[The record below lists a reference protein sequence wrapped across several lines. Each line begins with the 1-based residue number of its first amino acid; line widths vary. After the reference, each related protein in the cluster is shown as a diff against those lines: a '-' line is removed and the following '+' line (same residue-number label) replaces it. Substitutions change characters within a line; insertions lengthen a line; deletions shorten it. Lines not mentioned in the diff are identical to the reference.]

1 MSLPKILAIIGP
13 TGSGK
18 TPLSI
23 IFAERMHGEI
33 VSADSRQIYKH
44 LDIGTAKP
52 TAAELRRVLHH
63 FISILEPEEE
73 YNAGMFGKD
82 ARVAIQ
88 EIISR
93 KKLPLLVGG
102 SGLYIKSVV
111 DGLFEGPGK
120 DPEIRTRLEDKLEKE
135 GAAVLFAE
143 LKRVD
148 PISAS
153 KAPPTKP
160 RRIIRALEVYY
171 ITGQPI
177 SQLHA
182 KQSNEPEF
190 ETVQFALEWDRKTLY
205 ARINHRVDTMIEMGL
220 LAEVKH
226 LKEKNFSATLNA
238 LNTVGYKEV
247 FNYLDGVYDFN
258 EMLRLI
264 KQNTRRFA
272 KRQLT
277 WFRADKRIHWI
288 PMNEKK
294 SLEEAAEEIRKKFLH
309 STKAH

>member
-1 MSLPKILAIIGP
+1 MSLPKILAIVGP

-23 IFAERMHGEI
+23 ILAERIQGEI
-33 VSADSRQIYKH
+33 ISADSRQIYKH

-52 TAAELRRVLHH
+52 TAEELRRVPHH
-63 FISILEPEEE
+63 FISTFEPSEE

-82 ARVAIQ
+82 ARVTIKQIFA
-88 EIISR
+88 R
-93 KKLPLLVGG
+93 KKLSLLVGG
-102 SGLYIKSVV
+102 SGLYIKAVV

-120 DPEIRTRLEDKLEKE
+120 DPEIRTRLEGRLKNE
-135 GAAVLFAE
+135 GAVVLFEE
-143 LKRVD
+143 LSKID
-148 PISAS
+148 PVSAAN
-153 KAPPTKP
+153 APPSKP

-182 KQSNEPEF
+182 EQRSKPEF
-190 ETVQFALEWDRKTLY
+190 GTIQFALEWDRKTLY
-205 ARINHRVDTMIEMGL
+205 VRINQRVDTMIAMGL
-220 LAEVKH
+220 VDEVKG
-226 LKEKNFSATLNA
+226 LREKGYGITLNA

-247 FNYLDGVYDFN
+247 FNYLDGVYDYN

-277 WFRADKRIHWI
+277 WFRGDKRIQWI
-288 PMNEKK
+288 TMNEGK
-294 SLEEAAEEIRKKFLH
+294 SLDEAAEEIRKKFLH
-309 STKAH
+309 

>member
-1 MSLPKILAIIGP
+1 MSLPKILAIVGP

-18 TPLSI
+18 TSLSI
-23 IFAERMHGEI
+23 ILAERMHGEI
-33 VSADSRQIYKH
+33 ISADSRQIYKH

-52 TAAELRRVLHH
+52 TAQELQRVPHH
-63 FISILEPEEE
+63 FIGMFEPSEE

-82 ARVAIQ
+82 ARITIKQIFA
-88 EIISR
+88 R

-102 SGLYIKSVV
+102 SGLYLKAVI

-120 DPEIRTRLEDKLEKE
+120 DPEIRTRLEERLTHE
-135 GAAVLFAE
+135 GAKALFEE
-143 LKRVD
+143 LKKID
-148 PISAS
+148 PVSAAN
-153 KAPPTKP
+153 APPTKP

-182 KQSNEPEF
+182 EQRNEPEF
-190 ETVQFALEWDRKTLY
+190 DTVQFALAWDRKALY
-205 ARINHRVDTMIEMGL
+205 ARINQRVDTMITMGL
-220 LAEVKH
+220 VDEVKG
-226 LKEKNFSATLNA
+226 LGEQGYDIALNA

-247 FNYLDGVYDFN
+247 FNYLDDVYDYE
-258 EMLRLI
+258 EMVRLI

-277 WFRADKRIHWI
+277 WFRADKKIQWI
-288 PMNEKK
+288 AMHEGK
-294 SLEEAAEEIRKKFLH
+294 SLDEAAEEIRKRFFQ
-309 STKAH
+309 

>member
-1 MSLPKILAIIGP
+1 MSLPKILVIVGP

-18 TPLSI
+18 TPLSVI
-23 IFAERMHGEI
+23 LAERMHGEI

-52 TAAELRRVLHH
+52 TAEELHRVPHH
-63 FISILEPEEE
+63 FINLLEPNEE

-82 ARVAIQ
+82 ARIAIQ
-88 EIISR
+88 EIVSR

-102 SGLYIKSVV
+102 SGLYIKAVV

-120 DPEIRTRLEDKLEKE
+120 DPEIRTRLEERLTSE
-135 GAAVLFAE
+135 GAEVLFEE
-143 LKRVD
+143 LKRID
-148 PISAS
+148 PVSAS

-182 KQSNEPEF
+182 EQRSEPEF

-220 LAEVKH
+220 VDEVKG
-226 LKEKNFSATLNA
+226 LRGKGYGVTMNA

-247 FNYLDGVYDFN
+247 FNYFDGVYDYD

-277 WFRADKRIHWI
+277 WFRTDKRIQWI
-288 PMNEKK
+288 PMNERK
-294 SLEEAAEEIRKKFLH
+294 SLDEAADEIQKKFLR
-309 STKAH
+309 

>member
-1 MSLPKILAIIGP
+1 MSLPKILVIVGP

-18 TPLSI
+18 TPLSVI
-23 IFAERMHGEI
+23 LAERMHGEI

-52 TAAELRRVLHH
+52 TAEELHRVPHH
-63 FISILEPEEE
+63 FINLLEPNEE

-82 ARVAIQ
+82 ARIAIQ
-88 EIISR
+88 EIVSR

-102 SGLYIKSVV
+102 SGLYIKAVV

-120 DPEIRTRLEDKLEKE
+120 DPEIRTRLEERLTSE
-135 GAAVLFAE
+135 GAEVLFEE
-143 LKRVD
+143 LKRID
-148 PISAS
+148 PVSAS

-182 KQSNEPEF
+182 EQRSEPEF

-220 LAEVKH
+220 VDEVKG
-226 LKEKNFSATLNA
+226 LRGKGYGVTMNA

-247 FNYLDGVYDFN
+247 FNYFDGVYDYD

-277 WFRADKRIHWI
+277 WFRTDKKIQWI
-288 PMNEKK
+288 TMNERK
-294 SLEEAAEEIRKKFLH
+294 SLDEAAGEIQKKFLH
-309 STKAH
+309 